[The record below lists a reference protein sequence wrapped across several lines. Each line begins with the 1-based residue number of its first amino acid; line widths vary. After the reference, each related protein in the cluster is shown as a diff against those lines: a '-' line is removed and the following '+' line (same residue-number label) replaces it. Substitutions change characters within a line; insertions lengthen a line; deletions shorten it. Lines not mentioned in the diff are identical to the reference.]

1 MSDFLAGMLLAVV
14 CAAGGLTATII
25 GVKMKRGTLKPN
37 SFAGVRI
44 PRAYRSEEDWY
55 RIQSACA
62 NAALPMGFIFFDCA
76 VLFAIQ
82 AFLPAVIPFL
92 VPVGIFMPQSIL
104 GIALI
109 WRSALTAAK
118 EPTGR

>member
-1 MSDFLAGMLLAVV
+1 MADFLTSMLLVV
-14 CAAGGLTATII
+14 ACVAGGLTVTVI

-55 RIQSACA
+55 QIQSASA
-62 NAALPMGFIFFDCA
+62 NATLLMGFMFFDCA

-82 AFLPAVIPFL
+82 AFLPEVIPFL
-92 VPVGIFMPQSIL
+92 VPSGIFVLQSIL
-104 GIALI
+104 GIA
-109 WRSALTAAK
+109 
-118 EPTGR
+118 